1 MSIDFSSQ
9 RQSYQKDTLLEND
22 LPNTPFGLIEQ
33 WVKQAVEY
41 GIFEP
46 YAFSLATA
54 DKDGCP
60 SVRTLLMRELNN
72 DNGGVQ
78 AVFYTNYDSQK
89 GKDLAQNP
97 QAEALFFWADLER
110 QVRIRGFVKKL
121 DTQKSKA
128 YFDSRP
134 TDSKISAWVST
145 PQSGVVAS
153 RDEMTQKFDRLSEQF
168 GCDVPY
174 PEFWGGFVLIATRVE
189 FWQGR
194 QGRLHDRIVYRQD
207 NNQWVHERL
216 LP

>member
-9 RQSYQKDTLLEND
+9 RVSYEKGELLEDN
-22 LPNTPFGLIEQ
+22 LPDVPYLLLQ
-33 WVKQAVEY
+33 KWVKQAVREHA
-41 GIFEP
+41 FEP

-54 DKDGCP
+54 DKNGRP
-60 SVRTLLMRELNN
+60 SVRTLLMRELND

-78 AVFYTNYDSQK
+78 AIFYTNYDSQK
-89 GKDLAQNP
+89 GLDLTDNP
-97 QAEALFFWADLER
+97 HAEALFFWADLER
-110 QVRIRGFVKKL
+110 QIRMGGKVIKL
-121 DTQKSKA
+121 DRAKSKA

-153 RDEMTQKFDRLSEQF
+153 RDEMTQKFDELSKKF
-168 GCDVPY
+168 GDGVPF
-174 PEFWGGFVLIATRVE
+174 PDFWGGFVLIAERVE

-194 QGRLHDRIVYRQD
+194 QGRLHDRIVYQLDHGR
-207 NNQWVHERL
+207 WLRTRL